1 MPTSETTLS
10 ADEPAL
16 AYRPWEPIGF
26 DAAGSRAHSRLAAAD
41 AGPALKLPT
50 ANDVERIHQ
59 EAHRAGYDA
68 GYDEGTA
75 RARMEA
81 ARLNSLVEN
90 LEKSLAELDQEVA
103 SEMLG
108 LVVEITRQVLRQ
120 TLALNPEVMLTV
132 VRDALAQLPQQHAAI
147 HVNPEDAALVRTYL
161 GDQLGPTGHRLLEDA
176 QISRGGCRIEAA
188 GSRIDATLEMRWRR
202 VIESL
207 GKTDQW
213 IA

>member
-1 MPTSETTLS
+1 MLTSETARN

-16 AYRPWEPIGF
+16 AYRPWEPTGF
-26 DAAGSRAHSRLAAAD
+26 DAAGDRGHSRRVAAG
-41 AGPALKLPT
+41 AGPAVKLPT
-50 ANDVERIHQ
+50 ADDVERIHQ
-59 EAHRAGYDA
+59 EAHKAGYAA

-81 ARLNSLVEN
+81 AQLNTLIEN

-103 SEMLG
+103 AEMLG
-108 LVVEITRQVLRQ
+108 LVVEITRQILRQ
-120 TLALNPEVMLTV
+120 ALALNPELMLAV

-147 HVNPEDAALVRTYL
+147 HVHPDDAALVRTYL

-176 QISRGGCRIEAA
+176 QMTRGGCHIQAT
-188 GSRIDATLEMRWRR
+188 GSQIDATLETRWRR

-207 GKTDQW
+207 GKSDQW